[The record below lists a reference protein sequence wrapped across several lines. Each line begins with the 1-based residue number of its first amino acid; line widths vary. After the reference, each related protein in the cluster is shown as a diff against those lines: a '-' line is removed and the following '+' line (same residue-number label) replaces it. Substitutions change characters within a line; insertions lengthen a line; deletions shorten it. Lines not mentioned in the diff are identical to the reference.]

1 VGESGFD
8 PGKGNILRRFG
19 LRLALACVTT
29 LAIGSGVAFA
39 TGVIANPFVAA
50 DGSIN
55 ACVQKQ
61 VGVTRLVPEGQKC
74 LPSEQSV
81 AWSQT
86 GPAGATGPAG
96 PSGQQGDTGAA
107 GADGAPGSK
116 GDTGADGRSI
126 SAVAF
131 DASSTDCAGNGG
143 YDLSY
148 SDGQH
153 IGVLCN
159 GAAGVRGAD
168 GAPGADGADGA
179 QGPAGP
185 PGPSGANGT
194 GSLVGSSCTKGTDA
208 GTVAEQV
215 DSSTGVIT
223 FVCQASGGGTG
234 TLDAD
239 GDGMPDATDN
249 CPTVSNP
256 DQRDSDADGAGDAC
270 DSTPNGT
277 AGCVIPDGTPL
288 PHGTAGC
295 DGNQTVVCDLGW
307 ANANGIVAD
316 GCEAS
321 VSIGTAEVCDGVDND
336 QNGIIDDNVPV
347 PTVPNGTAACQSGH
361 FVISSCNAGFADA
374 DRTFADGCEV
384 NLNTDVHNCGA
395 IGNNIT
401 FLPHANVACVNG
413 DALIVSCATGYADY
427 DENTADG
434 CELAA
439 DGYEP
444 NNTIGSSRVLQ
455 WGGYPNLNLVPMT
468 DLDYYSF
475 TPGTCSI
482 FFACAVHFSVSGD
495 GVVMDVFRDG
505 AQVASG
511 VPVFDQTGMTQSH
524 TFVVMVRAAALGP
537 PAAVYRLDASTT

>member
-1 VGESGFD
+1 M
-8 PGKGNILRRFG
+8 RRFG
-19 LRLALACVTT
+19 LRLAIACVTT

-61 VGVTRLVPEGQKC
+61 AGMTRLVPEGQKC

-96 PSGQQGDTGAA
+96 PAGPTGPQGQKGDAGAA
-107 GADGAPGSK
+107 
-116 GDTGADGRSI
+116 GADGRSI
-126 SAVAF
+126 SAVAL
-131 DASSTDCAGNGG
+131 DASSTACAGNGG

-159 GAAGVRGAD
+159 GAAGAPGAD
-168 GAPGADGADGA
+168 GAPGTPGSDGA

-185 PGPSGANGT
+185 QGPAGANGS
-194 GSLVGSSCTKGTDA
+194 GSLVGSACTKGAAA

-215 DSSTGVIT
+215 DASSGVIT
-223 FVCQASGGGTG
+223 FVCQASGGGG

-239 GDGMPDATDN
+239 GDGVPDATDN

-256 DQRDSDADGAGDAC
+256 DQRDSDGDGTGDAC
-270 DSTPNGT
+270 DSTPNGNS
-277 AGCVIPDGTPL
+277 GGTP
-288 PHGTAGC
+288 
-295 DGNQTVVCDLGW
+295 
-307 ANANGIVAD
+307 
-316 GCEAS
+316 
-321 VSIGTAEVCDGVDND
+321 EVCDGLDND
-336 QNGIIDDNVPV
+336 HNGVIDDNVTIP
-347 PTVPNGTAACQSGH
+347 PVPNGTGACRSGQL
-361 FVISSCNAGFADA
+361 VISSCNPGFADA
-374 DRTFADGCEV
+374 DQVFADGCEV

-401 FLPHANVACVNG
+401 LLPHANVACVNG
-413 DALIVSCATGYADY
+413 HAVIVSCATGFADF
-427 DENTADG
+427 DGSPANG
-434 CELAA
+434 CEMAA
-439 DGYEP
+439 DSFEP
-444 NNTIGSSRVLQ
+444 NNTMGSARLMQ
-455 WGGYPNLNLVPMT
+455 WGSYQNLNLVPMT

-482 FFACAVHFSVSGD
+482 FQACGVHFSVSGS

-505 AQVASG
+505 TQVAGG

-524 TFVVMVRAAALGP
+524 TFVVLVHAAALNA
-537 PAAVYRLDASTT
+537 PAAVYQLDAATT